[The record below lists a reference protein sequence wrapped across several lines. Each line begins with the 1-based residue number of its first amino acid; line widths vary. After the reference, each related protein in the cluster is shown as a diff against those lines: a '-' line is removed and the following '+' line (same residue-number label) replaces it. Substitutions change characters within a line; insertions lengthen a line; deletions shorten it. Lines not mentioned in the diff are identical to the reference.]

1 MAGRAAAAAERR
13 AAAAAAA
20 SAAASSD
27 AGGGQQATTPAG
39 AVSLGEA
46 QSGIVLSD
54 TAFLPGAT
62 QLGTAAADGTA
73 ASAAGGLFPEA
84 MAVGEETD
92 TAVAAAAGGV
102 AASAEDAP
110 TNPSAVAD
118 EGVDGTEGLPPAGR
132 PTAAAAAAEEEREAS
147 GAAAGAPAQVGPWP
161 CRRRRGAPSL
171 FLSQRQRTG
180 GLRCRGVGIGD
191 AGRDTFRRQALSTVL
206 GSGLRTQRLRM
217 GCVSNSG
224 TGSGVVRGHPA
235 SQGLQGRIAG
245 GVSCMEF
252 DSVGWQLAVGGENVT
267 VYDFDRYLPEV
278 RRDSYSTLL
287 SFVDGHV

>member
-1 MAGRAAAAAERR
+1 
-13 AAAAAAA
+13 
-20 SAAASSD
+20 
-27 AGGGQQATTPAG
+27 
-39 AVSLGEA
+39 
-46 QSGIVLSD
+46 
-54 TAFLPGAT
+54 
-62 QLGTAAADGTA
+62 
-73 ASAAGGLFPEA
+73 
-84 MAVGEETD
+84 MAVGEDTETI
-92 TAVAAAAGGV
+92 AAAADGV
-102 AASAEDAP
+102 AASAENAP
-110 TNPSAVAD
+110 TTPSALAD
-118 EGVDGTEGLPPAGR
+118 EGVEGTEGLPPARR
-132 PTAAAAAAEEEREAS
+132 PTAAAAAAEEEQEAS
-147 GAAAGAPAQVGPWP
+147 AAAAARVGPWP

-180 GLRCRGVGIGD
+180 GLRCRNVGVGD
-191 AGRDTFRRQALSTVL
+191 AGRDTFRRQALSTVF

-278 RRDSYSTLL
+278 RRDLL
-287 SFVDGHV
+287 IMAPLKS